1 MTRIRVLLADDEPL
15 VRSGL
20 RAILE
25 SEPDMTVVGEADDG
39 AAVIAQ
45 ARRTRP
51 DIVLM
56 DVRMPR
62 VDGIAATR
70 QLGQFEGGGP
80 AVIVVTT
87 FENDNYV
94 YDALQA
100 GARGFLLKRSTAD
113 DFTNAI
119 RTVHNGDSLLFPA
132 AVRRLATRPR
142 RPRPRA
148 RRGEPHRPRSRG
160 PAAHR
165 AGPVQLGDRRRAVP
179 RRGDRQDPRAQRA
192 GQARRPG
199 PRPGR
204 HHGLRER
211 LHPLKALRET
221 MPKQRAALE
230 DLGNPSESNDSLRVH
245 NFAYTTGMDDS
256 QTHLSVRDARAHFAE
271 VITRAQ
277 DGTPTIITRN
287 GQAVAAVVP
296 IEDFNALEDAID
308 RYFAREADRD
318 LAENP
323 DAPTY
328 SMSEVV
334 ASIFEEEPGKGAA

>member
-87 FENDNYV
+87 FENDDYV

-100 GARGFLLKRSTAD
+100 GARGFLLKRSAAD

-119 RTVHNGDSLLFPA
+119 RTVHNGESLLFPA
-132 AVRRLATRPR
+132 AVRRLATR
-142 RPRPRA
+142 
-148 RRGEPHRPRSRG
+148 RGG
-160 PAAHR
+160 
-165 AGPVQLGDRRRAVP
+165 
-179 RRGDRQDPRAQRA
+179 
-192 GQARRPG
+192 
-199 PRPGR
+199 PGR
-204 HHGLRER
+204 GLAEANLTDRE
-211 LHPLKALRET
+211 
-221 MPKQRAALE
+221 
-230 DLGNPSESNDSLRVH
+230 
-245 NFAYTTGMDDS
+245 
-256 QTHLSVRDARAHFAE
+256 AE
-271 VITRAQ
+271 VLRLIAQ
-277 DGTPTIITRN
+277 GRSNSEIAAELFLGVETVKTHVRN
-287 GQAVAAVVP
+287 VLAKLGARDRVQAVITAYESGF
-296 IEDFNALEDAID
+296 I
-308 RYFAREADRD
+308 R
-318 LAENP
+318 
-323 DAPTY
+323 
-328 SMSEVV
+328 
-334 ASIFEEEPGKGAA
+334 